1 MSWHSDDLS
10 LPQPRP
16 ADAWENDDVLAADL
30 VRALTEEE
38 THRRV
43 TATASTAFRAHRGM
57 LALREEL
64 ATDLLLL
71 SLVHDSSAGDLA
83 AGDLAAG
90 VRDRTGRPSRTL
102 VFEGDGVGVEVEVTD
117 GLVEGQ
123 LIPARPGH
131 VELRRPD
138 GDVARA
144 ETDEVGYFRLEA
156 RTAGPVR
163 LVCETADGTCVAALV
178 RG

>member
-1 MSWHSDDLS
+1 MSWHSDDLG

-16 ADAWENDDVLAADL
+16 ADAWENDEVLAADL
-30 VRALTEEE
+30 ARAVATEE
-38 THRRV
+38 TLRRV
-43 TATASTAFRAHRGM
+43 TSAASTAFVAHRGM

-71 SLVHDSSAGDLA
+71 SLVHDSCAEDRLS
-83 AGDLAAG
+83 G

-102 VFEGDGVGVEVEVTD
+102 VFEGDGVGVEVELTD
-117 GLVEGQ
+117 GLIEGQ
-123 LIPARPGH
+123 LIPARPGR

-138 GDVARA
+138 GGVGGV

-156 RTAGPVR
+156 RTEGPVR
-163 LVCETADGTCVAALV
+163 LVCETTDGTCVTEWLPW
-178 RG
+178 